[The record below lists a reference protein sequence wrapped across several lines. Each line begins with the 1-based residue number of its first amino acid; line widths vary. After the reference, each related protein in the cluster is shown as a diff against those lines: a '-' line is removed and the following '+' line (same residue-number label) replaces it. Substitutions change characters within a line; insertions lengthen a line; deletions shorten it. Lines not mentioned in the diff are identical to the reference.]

1 MHNDEEYSVSELAK
15 IESLS
20 KRMLYTDLLMKISSN
35 MLTITDEKLF
45 FESSL
50 AQIGEVINVGRIYI
64 FDYVDD
70 VWHNSY
76 EWVAEGIAPQKETLQ
91 NINMDG
97 MDTNHGMLHCL
108 LRGEVFSISNVES
121 IEDLVTRETL
131 LRQKIYSVLAVPLYF
146 EGKVCGMFGFDIC
159 DRCMSWPS
167 ESIDLVIA
175 ISNLFSSARGHFH
188 MRRTLDSKE
197 QQIRDIVDAF
207 PDPIY
212 VADMETHQVLFVNK
226 ALGDGF
232 GPVDKTFTL
241 CHKAFQG
248 LDEPCPFCSNAILR
262 YGEAPFIWKHHNLVL
277 NRDYK
282 VIDRCIA
289 WENGKKVR
297 LSIALDITD
306 VLKSQRE
313 EVLARESSLAKG
325 LFLANMSHEIRT
337 PLNGIIGLN
346 HLALHVNTS
355 PLVEDY
361 LLKIQSSSKTLLGVI
376 NDILDFSKIDAGKLE
391 LENIPFAFYDVLQSI
406 HSMISPQLDEKNLQL
421 NLNIDSEIPTII
433 YGDSLRFSQVLL
445 NIVSNAVKFTHV
457 GSVNIAASVH
467 SRNEDSLGIHVR
479 ISDTGIGMSAAEL
492 KDLFVEFRQADSST
506 TRKYGGTGLGL
517 AIVKRLVEMMGG
529 EISAASTPGQGTVF
543 EFIVYFGIGSEEK
556 ELGSAAFSGLPGNT
570 FSTDVDLHGIRV
582 LLVEDNSINQI
593 IAAEILRQQGCLVD
607 IADDGQQALD
617 KVGTTPYDIVLMDIQ
632 MPVMD
637 GLEAARHI
645 RKNPA
650 LQRLPIIAMTA
661 HAMQGDY
668 DKSIA
673 AGMQDHVTKPIDP
686 ESLYQTISRWLVK

>member
-1 MHNDEEYSVSELAK
+1 MSELTK
-15 IESLS
+15 LDTLS

-35 MLTITDEKLF
+35 MLTITEEKLF

-50 AQIGEVINVGRIYI
+50 AQIGKVINVGRIYI
-64 FDYVDD
+64 FDYVDE
-70 VWHNSY
+70 VWDNSY
-76 EWVAEGIAPQKETLQ
+76 EWVAKGISPQKHTLQ
-91 NINMDG
+91 NITMDG
-97 MDTNHGMLHCL
+97 MDVEHGMLHCL
-108 LRGEVFSISNVES
+108 LRGEVFSISDVES
-121 IEDLVTRETL
+121 IADAVTRETL

-159 DRCMSWPS
+159 DACMHWPS

-175 ISNLFSSARGHFH
+175 IGNLFSSARGHFY
-188 MRRTLDSKE
+188 MRRTLESKE

-226 ALGDGF
+226 ALSDGF
-232 GPVDKTFTL
+232 GPVDKIFTL

-262 YGEAPFIWKHHNLVL
+262 HGEAPFIWKHRNLVL
-277 NRDYK
+277 KRDYK
-282 VIDRCIA
+282 VIDRCIS

-346 HLALHVNTS
+346 HLALHANTS

-391 LENIPFAFYDVLQSI
+391 LENISFAFHDVLQSI
-406 HSMISPQLDEKNLQL
+406 QAMISPQLAEKNIQF
-421 NLNIDSEIPTII
+421 NLNIADDIPTIV
-433 YGDSLRFSQVLL
+433 YGDSLRFSQVML
-445 NIVSNAVKFTHV
+445 NIVSNAVKFTQE
-457 GSVNIAASVH
+457 GSVTIDASVH
-467 SRNEDSLGIHVR
+467 KRSEDAIAIHLR
-479 ISDTGIGMSAAEL
+479 ISDTGIGMSATEL
-492 KDLFVEFRQADSST
+492 RNLFVEFKQADSST

-529 EISAASTPGQGTVF
+529 EISAASTQGKGTVF
-543 EFIVYFGIGSEEK
+543 EFIVNFGIANGEREK
-556 ELGSAAFSGLPGNT
+556 NTISFNGLPEGT
-570 FSTDVDLHGIRV
+570 LSPVVDLHGIRV
-582 LLVEDNSINQI
+582 LLAEDNSINQI

-607 IADDGQQALD
+607 IAEDGQQALERAC
-617 KVGTTPYDIVLMDIQ
+617 TEIYDVVLMDIQ

-637 GLEAARHI
+637 GLEAARRI
-645 RKNPA
+645 RENPA
-650 LQRLPIIAMTA
+650 LAKLPIIAMTA
-661 HAMQGDY
+661 HAMKGDY

-686 ESLYQTISRWLVK
+686 EALYQTIRRWIVK